1 MLILRITIIKEV
13 MIIDTEKEMAIVI
26 MDIQTIGMKTEIESE
41 TIEVV
46 LMTDRDQEGMTIM
59 IGVEDSLNFDS
70 LKTKAFS

>member
-26 MDIQTIGMKTEIESE
+26 MDTQTIGMKTEIESE

-70 LKTKAFS
+70 

>member
-46 LMTDRDQEGMTIM
+46 LMTDHDQEGMTIM

-70 LKTKAFS
+70 

>member
-59 IGVEDSLNFDS
+59 IGVEDSPNFDS
-70 LKTKAFS
+70 

>member
-41 TIEVV
+41 RIEVV
-46 LMTDRDQEGMTIM
+46 LMTDHDQEGMTIM
-59 IGVEDSLNFDS
+59 IGVEDNLNFD
-70 LKTKAFS
+70 

>member
-70 LKTKAFS
+70 